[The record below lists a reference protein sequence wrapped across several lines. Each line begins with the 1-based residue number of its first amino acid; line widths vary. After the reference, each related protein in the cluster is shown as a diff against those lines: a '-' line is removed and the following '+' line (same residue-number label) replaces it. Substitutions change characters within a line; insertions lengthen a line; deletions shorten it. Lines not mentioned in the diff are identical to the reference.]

1 MLISE
6 LPIMNAITANELKI
20 RGVSAVED
28 RLENDEEVII
38 SVRGQDRY
46 VVMSLEK
53 YARLREFELDMAV
66 MEARADYEAG
76 NIITE
81 SVEDHMKR
89 VTDAL

>member
-1 MLISE
+1 
-6 LPIMNAITANELKI
+6 MNAITANELKI
-20 RGVSAVED
+20 RGVSVVED
-28 RLENDEEVII
+28 RLEIEEEVII

-81 SVEDHMKR
+81 SVDDHMKR

>member
-1 MLISE
+1 
-6 LPIMNAITANELKI
+6 MNAITANELKT

-28 RLENDEEVII
+28 RLENEEEVII
-38 SVRGQDRY
+38 SVRGKDRY

-81 SVEDHMKR
+81 RVEDHMKR

>member
-1 MLISE
+1 
-6 LPIMNAITANELKI
+6 MNAITANELKT

-28 RLENDEEVII
+28 LLENEEEVII
-38 SVRGQDRY
+38 SVRGKDRY
-46 VVMSLEK
+46 VVMSMEK

>member
-1 MLISE
+1 
-6 LPIMNAITANELKI
+6 MNAITANELKT

-28 RLENDEEVII
+28 RLENEEEVII
-38 SVRGQDRY
+38 SVRGKDRY

-66 MEARADYEAG
+66 MEARADYEVG
-76 NIITE
+76 RIITE

-89 VTDAL
+89 VTDDL

>member
-1 MLISE
+1 
-6 LPIMNAITANELKI
+6 MNAITANELKT

-28 RLENDEEVII
+28 RLENEEEVII
-38 SVRGQDRY
+38 SVRGKDRY
-46 VVMSLEK
+46 VVLSLEK
-53 YARLREFELDMAV
+53 YARLKEFELDMAV

-89 VTDAL
+89 VTNAL

>member
-1 MLISE
+1 
-6 LPIMNAITANELKI
+6 MNAVTANELKI

-28 RLENDEEVII
+28 RLENEEEVII
-38 SVRGQDRY
+38 SVRGKDRY

-66 MEARADYEAG
+66 MEARADYKAG

-81 SVEDHMKR
+81 SVDDHMKR
-89 VTDAL
+89 VVDAL